1 MLMLVAVW
9 VMDTLGRL
17 AAVEALWELVEPLE
31 PQPAASAAPA
41 SDAIK

>member
-1 MLMLVAVW
+1 MLVELW
-9 VMDTLGRL
+9 VMGMLARL
-17 AAVEALWELVEPLE
+17 AAFEALWVLVEPLE